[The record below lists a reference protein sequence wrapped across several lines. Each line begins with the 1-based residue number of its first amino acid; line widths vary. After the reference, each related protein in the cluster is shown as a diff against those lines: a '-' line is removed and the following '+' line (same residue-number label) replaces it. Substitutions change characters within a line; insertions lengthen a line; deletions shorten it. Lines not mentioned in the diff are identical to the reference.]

1 MKSQDP
7 ESLGRPPSKTGS
19 ANEAT
24 NDAVFG
30 EITEDGP
37 NYRSLGWIATAALMS
52 KTMIG
57 LGVLSIP
64 KAFDTLGLIPGTL
77 CLLAIS
83 AITSWSNYMVGSFK
97 LNHRDVYAI
106 DDVGYKL
113 FGRFGRE
120 FLGSAYWIYWVFV
133 VGSGLLSISIA
144 FNAMS
149 THGAC
154 TAVFVAVAAIVT
166 FLMASIRTLGRISFI
181 AWIGLTSILAAILT
195 LTVAVGV
202 QDRPA
207 AAPQDVPWETNY
219 ELFKTPSF
227 LEAVSAVSSLIF
239 AFAGTTAFFP
249 IVAEMRDP
257 RHYTR
262 SLVICQTIVT
272 STYLAI
278 GIVVYYFC
286 GSYVASPA
294 LGSAGVLMKKI
305 CYGIGLP
312 GIFVSAIILTH
323 ISSKYMFVRLLRDT
337 EHLTA
342 NTVRH
347 WATWL
352 GCTFFATLIAY
363 IVASAIPVF
372 NNLVAL
378 IGALLGTL
386 MSFQP
391 MGCMWFYDNWRKER
405 NPTWYLR
412 AAWSIFVIASGTF
425 LMVAGTYGSVV
436 AIINDYKAN
445 GGSSAWSCADNS
457 NSV

>member
-1 MKSQDP
+1 MSNIKPQDP

-144 FNAMS
+144 FNAIS
-149 THGAC
+149 THGTC

-181 AWIGLTSILAAILT
+181 AWVGLASILGAILT

-202 QDRPA
+202 QNRPA
-207 AAPQDVPWETNY
+207 AAPQEGPWETNY
-219 ELFKTPSF
+219 HLFKNPSF

-249 IVAEMRDP
+249 IVAEMREP

-262 SLVICQTIVT
+262 SLVICQSVVT
-272 STYLAI
+272 STHLSI

-294 LGSAGVLMKKI
+294 LGSAGVLMKKV

-312 GIFVSAIILTH
+312 GIFVSTIILTH
-323 ISSKYMFVRLLRDT
+323 IST
-337 EHLTA
+337 
-342 NTVRH
+342 NTLRH

-352 GCTFFATLIAY
+352 GCTSFATIIAY

-372 NNLVAL
+372 NNLVSL

-391 MGCMWFYDNWRKER
+391 MGS
-405 NPTWYLR
+405 
-412 AAWSIFVIASGTF
+412 WSIFVIASGTF
-425 LMVAGTYGSVV
+425 LMVA
-436 AIINDYKAN
+436 IMNDYKAN